1 MKPMFDPA
9 ECFKA
14 SLVLFLG
21 SLIWWHNVAVSVFV
35 AGIPFA
41 FGVLGWLEGGWRQ

>member
-1 MKPMFDPA
+1 MFEPA

-21 SLIWWHNVAVSVFV
+21 SYIWWHNVAGSVV
-35 AGIPFA
+35 LGGIPFA
-41 FGVLGWLEGGWRQ
+41 FGVFGWFEGG